1 MLFSSWLEEGG
12 ELESYCL
19 ESAIG
24 SLLCTIFVLIVVDCN
39 MKLYQVPEEL
49 RRQKIGKVLAMD
61 YRAVGRQMMEDFKK
75 YVNEVNEQALLAL
88 VRSR

>member
-1 MLFSSWLEEGG
+1 MMLFSSWLEEGG

-39 MKLYQVPEEL
+39 MKLYQVPALGTTEHISFLSNSSSEPG
-49 RRQKIGKVLAMD
+49 IGFTVT
-61 YRAVGRQMMEDFKK
+61 
-75 YVNEVNEQALLAL
+75 L
-88 VRSR
+88 VSAGIIPSL